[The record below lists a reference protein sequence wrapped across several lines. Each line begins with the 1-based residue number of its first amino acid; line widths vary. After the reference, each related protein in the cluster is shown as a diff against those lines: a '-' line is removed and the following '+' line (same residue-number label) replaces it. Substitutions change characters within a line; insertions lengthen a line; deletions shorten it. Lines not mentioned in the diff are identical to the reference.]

1 MRPEHRASA
10 DEPRRV
16 SQQLSAG
23 TVQPPWIEPQFID
36 NGKPALSRRFVVIR
50 RAQINPCQGLVIH
63 APAFAEEMNKSRR
76 MVAQQSAQLA
86 AAGFTVVQIDL
97 LGCGDSDGE
106 FGDATWQTWID
117 DLLLACRIGREHEPS
132 APLWLWGLRAGCLL
146 ATEAAQ
152 ALAEPCKLLLWQ
164 PSLSGAAVLQ
174 QFLRLRAAADMLGQ
188 GGKGV
193 VDQLK
198 ARLGA
203 GESVEVAGYVV
214 GAALAQ
220 ALQQARLTPSALVSQ
235 VEWLELADQADA
247 PWSPAAATAIARW
260 RGEVPRLQTLKVVGP
275 QFWQTVEIEDAPA
288 LWAASCAALLGT
300 GTGTTAAAALPV
312 GSLAPSPPA

>member
-1 MRPEHRASA
+1 MRPERRASA
-10 DEPRRV
+10 GP
-16 SQQLSAG
+16 LK
-23 TVQPPWIEPQFID
+23 QPLQRPQIEPQFID
-36 NGKPALSRRFVVIR
+36 NGKPSLSRRFVVIR
-50 RAQINPCQGLVIH
+50 RAQIHPCQGLVIH

-106 FGDATWQTWID
+106 FGDATWQAWID

-146 ATEAAQ
+146 AAEAAQ

-220 ALQQARLTPSALVSQ
+220 ALQQARLTPSAQVSQVSQ

-247 PWSPAAATAIARW
+247 PWSPAATTAIERW